1 MSSAGS
7 AHPALADAPRF
18 SNISQSGFRL
28 LVENNADGVL
38 VTSLAGIVL
47 YANPAAA
54 QILGKPEEELL
65 DFPIGR
71 PLVCG
76 EFVEIAIPNL
86 PNGGVRDVEMRV
98 VEIVWEGEQAVLA
111 SLRDISGRRAEE
123 ERRRQSLK
131 LEAIGRLTAV
141 VTHDFKNLVAVIQ
154 SGLRLLR
161 GQLSRGADI
170 EAMLAIIDETERG
183 VARAEDLARQLLTF
197 SRGQALSPEQVEL
210 NDLIGSLVKLFRHLL
225 GANVELRTALDPK
238 VERIMIDATQLEVA
252 LLNLAVNARDAM
264 EGHGTLTIE
273 TAAPD
278 DDQEPFVRVS
288 VRDTGCGMDAE
299 VQSKA
304 LEPFFTTKSDGSGTG
319 LGLSQVYGFVTQ
331 SGGHVRIESQVGKG
345 TAVHLLLPRLI
356 SSPGPSTLE
365 REGGAAC

>member
-38 VTSLAGIVL
+38 VTNLAGIVL

-161 GQLSRGADI
+161 GQLSRGVTSKRCSPLSTRPK
-170 EAMLAIIDETERG
+170 EA
-183 VARAEDLARQLLTF
+183 
-197 SRGQALSPEQVEL
+197 
-210 NDLIGSLVKLFRHLL
+210 
-225 GANVELRTALDPK
+225 
-238 VERIMIDATQLEVA
+238 
-252 LLNLAVNARDAM
+252 
-264 EGHGTLTIE
+264 
-273 TAAPD
+273 
-278 DDQEPFVRVS
+278 
-288 VRDTGCGMDAE
+288 
-299 VQSKA
+299 
-304 LEPFFTTKSDGSGTG
+304 
-319 LGLSQVYGFVTQ
+319 
-331 SGGHVRIESQVGKG
+331 
-345 TAVHLLLPRLI
+345 
-356 SSPGPSTLE
+356 
-365 REGGAAC
+365 